1 MNDPSSALPRP
12 SFASRIQA
20 FSTSQFATDRGTDEV
35 LHADVVLT
43 GPNPEPFD
51 QRAGQFCGQWVD
63 RFVSFDAR
71 AWHTTRI
78 RRSAEPR
85 IIRTSHGL
93 HWCIGLL
100 VCRLAM
106 TRPGIGVTV
115 DGSEAAM
122 LHTAP
127 IESAGSGLEQR
138 GPGPRAIGACLAVAT
153 LLTVVYAGRVEGVMM
168 PAFGVLA
175 VIAAVIDA
183 RTLRIPNWLTGI
195 GAVVV
200 AMLSVYLVIVVDH
213 AWQPI
218 AAGALIMGGPLVVAH
233 LASKSRTPGLGD
245 VKLAAVLGAP
255 LGAVSPA
262 AAYWALLVSLTIG
275 TGFGLLYQRT
285 TKRRVFP
292 LGPAIS
298 LASVL
303 TAFAFGLTGSN
314 GTWAL

>member
-1 MNDPSSALPRP
+1 MNDSSSALPRP
-12 SFASRIQA
+12 GFASLIQA

-35 LHADVVLT
+35 LHADVVLA

-51 QRAGQFCGQWVD
+51 QRAGQFRGQWVD

-93 HWCIGLL
+93 PWCIGLL

-106 TRPGIGVTV
+106 TRPEIGVTV
-115 DGSEAAM
+115 ENSEAAM

-138 GPGPRAIGACLAVAT
+138 GPGPRTIGASLAVAA
-153 LLTVVYAGRVEGVMM
+153 LLTAAYAGQAQVLMM
-168 PAFGVLA
+168 PAFGMIA

-183 RTLRIPNWLTGI
+183 RTLRIPNWLTGV
-195 GAVVV
+195 GALVI
-200 AMLSVYLVIVVDH
+200 AGLSVYLVIVDDH
-213 AWQPI
+213 AWRPI
-218 AAGALIMGGPLVVAH
+218 VAGAAIMGGPLLGAH
-233 LASKSRTPGLGD
+233 LVSKSRTPGLGD
-245 VKLAAVLGAP
+245 IKLAAVLGAP

-262 AAYWALLVSLTIG
+262 AAYWALLVALTIG
-275 TGFGLLYQRT
+275 AVFGLLYQRT

-314 GTWAL
+314 ETWAL